1 MEAYDRLVKD
11 KEASTITGMCR
22 RTRKAMEEKGTFPQ
36 RRRLSERIS
45 GYSYNELMLW
55 LKDRFENAP
64 VSTAVGSNDN
74 KSMIN

>member
-11 KEASTITGMCR
+11 KEATTITGMCR
-22 RTRKAMEEKGTFPQ
+22 RTRKAMEERGTFPQ

-55 LKDRFENAP
+55 LKDRFENASASRE
-64 VSTAVGSNDN
+64 VDSNN
-74 KSMIN
+74 KSMTN